1 MKTTKN
7 DLYTLAMSEYET
19 DEHDEGIIEEKNAAG
34 MSDFRFNLDDLEE
47 KFLEDEDFARCS
59 EEETN
64 DSDVYAELAQKEK
77 DLLLAAE
84 LGKALLEKNE
94 ELSQKYEKLQEEF
107 SQRVEQLEQE
117 KHELKLRLERIDGS
131 HELRVQELQA
141 DIHALRNELN
151 SVKTASVTDSR
162 SKRLTFV
169 GLTEENQQLHNELA
183 KVKSDQE
190 DLVKELSN
198 LRKQQFS
205 RSISIEDGRL
215 LEIEELREKLSRLEE
230 EKDFLQKMVETL
242 AIAKENLTKEVEG
255 LKESNQLMQKDSA
268 DAKSQLNDIE
278 EKLAESRESNLDL
291 LNQLDELKMQV
302 KSDQEDLVKELSN
315 LRKQQFSRSISIE
328 DGRLL
333 EIEELREKLSRLEE
347 EKDFLQKMVETLAI
361 AKENLTKEVEG
372 LKESNQLMQKDSAD
386 AKSQLNDIEEKL
398 AESRESNLDL
408 LNQLDELKMQAS
420 LDQTSRGSLF
430 SELSDISLSMLD
442 NDVSLCTKLGL
453 SPSGKPVKQESSSHL
468 RPFPSLHGNPRPL
481 ATSSSIGVGG
491 LGSNKRQRQSLSLD
505 SEESDREDLDYDDD
519 VEDGPVSKAMSVYE
533 QLEREEIVN
542 AEASLDQTSRG
553 SLFSELS
560 DISLSMLD
568 NDVSLCTKLG
578 LSPSGKPV
586 KQESSSHLRPF
597 PSLHGNPRPLAT
609 SSSIG
614 VGGLGSNKRQ
624 RQSLSLDSEESDRED
639 LDYDDDVEDGPVSKA
654 MSVYEQLEREEIVN
668 AELRQE
674 IAAVHNELVEFYE
687 GLRGSSETLSSLD
700 TDPVDSR
707 NVRHGCLTSF
717 VGTFKD
723 VITDLLHA
731 TQRKNSDYDT
741 DELIEEVNHLKSE
754 LYEAHKDNDVLKD
767 DIDDALHRLKLK
779 DTEIARL
786 SAQLRDREQH
796 ISRLKEEKSRLLAE
810 KGPDLA
816 LDMVYQQA
824 LKEKE
829 AALKREY
836 EISQEL
842 EKLKRDAGRLDH
854 QLIEAIQ
861 QKIELSE
868 QLEEWQYDMAALIDE
883 QVQKQMRTAA
893 KEHEA
898 RSKRKPALFS
908 KGWNWTSNS
917 R

>member
-291 LNQLDELKMQV
+291 LNQLDELKMQ
-302 KSDQEDLVKELSN
+302 
-315 LRKQQFSRSISIE
+315 
-328 DGRLL
+328 
-333 EIEELREKLSRLEE
+333 
-347 EKDFLQKMVETLAI
+347 
-361 AKENLTKEVEG
+361 
-372 LKESNQLMQKDSAD
+372 
-386 AKSQLNDIEEKL
+386 
-398 AESRESNLDL
+398 
-408 LNQLDELKMQAS
+408 
-420 LDQTSRGSLF
+420 
-430 SELSDISLSMLD
+430 
-442 NDVSLCTKLGL
+442 
-453 SPSGKPVKQESSSHL
+453 
-468 RPFPSLHGNPRPL
+468 
-481 ATSSSIGVGG
+481 
-491 LGSNKRQRQSLSLD
+491 
-505 SEESDREDLDYDDD
+505 
-519 VEDGPVSKAMSVYE
+519 
-533 QLEREEIVN
+533 
-542 AEASLDQTSRG
+542 ASLDQTSRG

-786 SAQLRDREQH
+786 SAQLRDREQD